1 MNKKLTI
8 SPRKHIISFAFL
20 LATAPLTTHA
30 NVNKSDHHPDSVYL
44 LSYADQY
51 ANGGGGLKFA
61 YSIDQ
66 RNWLSICNGHGY
78 VSSDFGTWGAEK
90 KMFHPSI
97 VRKDGIW
104 YVVWALN
111 DRTNQFSTTLTPD
124 LCHWKPQDY
133 PYTQQGENVMS
144 PYISTDGNRLVVTYK
159 TSQGNVYQQTSTDF
173 QHWSQ
178 PVKANGSAYK
188 DVYMKAMIDGKE
200 QQGQCTRVEWN
211 VLEDM
216 MHFAEAA
223 QLRGNRNN
231 ESMNDD
237 HSRFSKLSTV
247 KASLS
252 IDPTGNKTISDKLI
266 GIFFEDISWAADG
279 GLYAELVQNRDFEYN
294 NMDNGRWNS
303 QTAWSLEGQGTSWSI
318 ETDAPIHANNP
329 HYTLL
334 DVNTKGASLV
344 NHGYDGINVRQ
355 GEKYILSLWTKLP
368 EGGKQTLRIEVVDEQ
383 GKSVASTNI
392 NASKEWKRQE
402 VKLTCNGTTTKGK
415 LTITPMQTGKVA
427 LDFVSLFPQNTFHG
441 HRNGLRADLAQTIA
455 DLKPQFMRFPGGCL
469 AHGNGIDNIY
479 KWKNTVGPLEQR
491 KGDFN
496 IWHYHQ
502 TMGLG
507 YFEYFTF
514 CEDMG
519 CEPLPVIAAGVPC
532 QNSSVGG
539 HGQQGGVPMDQMD
552 DYLQDILDLVEWA
565 NGDPKTSKWAK
576 MRADAGHP
584 KPFNLK
590 YIGIGNEDLISDV
603 FTERYLYLCKGV
615 QAKYPD
621 ITVVGTVGPFF
632 EGSDYEWGW
641 KIAKENKIPIVDEHY
656 YNSPGWFIN
665 NQHFYDDYERNST
678 TVYLGEYASRANRLE
693 NALAEAIYLTG
704 VERNGDVV
712 EMTSYAPLLARNGH
726 TSWNPDLIY
735 FDNAGVY
742 PTVNYEVQKLY
753 GNNSGTQYIGSRIDI
768 TEGSSAEVNKR
779 IAASVVKDEKTGDII
794 LKLCNLLPVETTLT
808 MNLSGIEEL
817 QGLSEVKAVESVL
830 KGNFDD
836 KENRPIVK
844 ETKLSTQGE
853 YVLPKYSFT
862 VLRIKA
868 TEKKK

>member
-1 MNKKLTI
+1 MNKTLTI
-8 SPRKHIISFAFL
+8 SLFTLFGL
-20 LATAPLTTHA
+20 TGFTAQA
-30 NVNKSDHHPDSVYL
+30 SVNRTDNHPDSVYL
-44 LSYADQY
+44 LTYADQY

-61 YSIDQ
+61 YSIDRQ
-66 RNWLSICNGHGY
+66 QWTSIGEGYGY
-78 VSSDFGTWGAEK
+78 VSSDYGAWGSEK
-90 KMFHPSI
+90 KMFHPS
-97 VRKDGIW
+97 VLRKDGTW

-111 DRTNQFSTTLTPD
+111 DRINQFSTTLSPD

-133 PYTQQGENVMS
+133 PYSQAGENVMA
-144 PYISTDGNRLVVTYK
+144 PVITYEGGQFIVTYK
-159 TSQGNVYQQTSTDF
+159 TSQGHVYQQGSTDF
-173 QHWSQ
+173 QHWSAPRQ
-178 PVKANGSAYK
+178 ANANAYR
-188 DVYMKAMIDGKE
+188 DVYVEAVIDGRV
-200 QQGQCTRVEWN
+200 QHGQCTRVEWS
-211 VLEDM
+211 VADEMSLY
-216 MHFAEAA
+216 AQAA
-223 QLRGNRNN
+223 HHRGNRNN
-231 ESMNDD
+231 ESMRDD
-237 HSRFSKLSTV
+237 GTRFAKLNGV
-247 KASLS
+247 KATLR
-252 IDPTGNKTISDKLI
+252 IDPTGNKRISDKLI

-294 NMDNGRWNS
+294 AMDNGRWNS
-303 QTAWSLEGQGTSWSI
+303 QTAWSLEGEGTTWSI
-318 ETDAPIHANNP
+318 ETSAPIHANNP

-334 DVNTKGASLV
+334 DVASTGASLV
-344 NHGYDGINVRQ
+344 NHGYDGINVKQ
-355 GEKYILSLWTKLP
+355 GEKYTLSLWTKLP
-368 EGGKQTLRIEVVDEQ
+368 EGGKQKLNIQITDEG
-383 GKSVASTNI
+383 GKVLASTSI
-392 NASKEWKRQE
+392 NATKAWKKQE
-402 VKLTCNGTTTKGK
+402 VKLTCNGTTTNGR
-415 LTITPMQTGKVA
+415 LVITPSQTGKVA
-427 LDFVSLFPQNTFHG
+427 IDFVSLFPQNTFHG

-479 KWKNTVGPLEQR
+479 RWKNTIGPLEQR

-532 QNSSVGG
+532 QNSSIGG
-539 HGQQGGVPMDQMD
+539 NGQQGGVPWEQMD
-552 DYLQDILDLVEWA
+552 EFLQDILDLVEWA

-590 YIGIGNEDLISDV
+590 YVGIGNEDLISDV

-615 QAKYPD
+615 QEKYPD

-656 YNSPGWFIN
+656 YNSPGWFVN
-665 NQHFYDDYERNST
+665 NQHFYDNYERNST
-678 TVYLGEYASRANRLE
+678 TVYLGEYASRGNTLE
-693 NALAEAIYLTG
+693 NALSEAIYLTG

-712 EMTSYAPLLARNGH
+712 EMTSYAPLLARNRH

-753 GNNSGTQYIGSRIDI
+753 GNNSGTLYIGSRIDI
-768 TEGSSAEVNKR
+768 TEGGNADVQKR
-779 IAASVVKDEKTGDII
+779 LAASVVKDEKTGDII
-794 LKLCNLLPVETTLT
+794 LKLCNLLPVETTLA
-808 MNLSGIEEL
+808 LDLRGIE
-817 QGLSEVKAVESVL
+817 GLAGVTEVNATESVL
-830 KGNFDD
+830 SGRIDD
-836 KENRPIVK
+836 KENKPVMK
-844 ETKLSTQGE
+844 EVVLKAQGD
-853 YVLPKYSFT
+853 YVMPMYSFT
-862 VLRIKA
+862 VLRIKL
-868 TEKKK
+868 